1 MNFDLIREKSFY
13 RHVAVLTVP
22 LILQMLLSISV
33 DTLSTMMLG
42 SVSQVNMTI
51 VTQANQVSWIVRVMM
66 IGFSGGTAVLAAQY
80 WGVRDKE
87 KLQTIVSVSLRFM
100 LVFSMAIVAL
110 VMIFAPQI
118 MRVYSSDEYIVRVG
132 GEYLRTVAFSYVAVG
147 ILNSLYAACR
157 SVEKVQVILC
167 NNLVTY
173 AINLL
178 LNYCLLFGKL
188 GLPKLDI
195 EGVAIGAVAARTLEM
210 LIILIYMIRFDDR
223 IGFRLRHLKKYDSR
237 MTKDYIKAGLPIVLH
252 EMIWSVGTSSGNMI
266 TGQLGTSVVAGY
278 DVMATFYSII
288 SAVGEGYQYT
298 VSILTGNAIGEG
310 DKDKV
315 RRQCH
320 SFIVMGLGLG
330 ILAGLARLVFRAPFI
345 GIYALDAEA
354 AAYAGKFLLIIAAVC
369 PFSFLEMT
377 CMIGI
382 LRAGGD
388 GQTGLYTDIVVMWL
402 LCIPAAALSAFKFRL
417 DPVIVVMIV
426 KSTMVLEGTI
436 GTLRVL
442 SMKWIHNFV
451 RKEEVKA

>member
-1 MNFDLIREKSFY
+1 MNFDLVREKSFY

-118 MRVYSSDEYIVRVG
+118 MRVYSSDDYIVRVG

-330 ILAGLARLVFRAPFI
+330 ILAGLATLVFRAPFI

-402 LCIPAAALSAFKFRL
+402 LCIPAAALAAFKFRL

>member
-173 AINLL
+173 ALNLL

-330 ILAGLARLVFRAPFI
+330 ILAGLATLVFRAPFI

>member
-1 MNFDLIREKSFY
+1 MRFDLVREKSFY
-13 RHVAVLTVP
+13 RHVAVLMVP

-42 SVSQVNMTI
+42 TVSQVNMTI
-51 VTQANQVSWIVRVMM
+51 VTQANQVSWIVRVIM

-80 WGVRDKE
+80 WGVRNKE

-100 LVFSMAIVAL
+100 LIFSLVIVAL
-110 VMIFAPQI
+110 VLCFAPQI
-118 MRVYSSDEYIVRVG
+118 MRVYSSDDYIVRVG

-157 SVEKVQVILC
+157 SVEKVQIIFC

-178 LNYCLLFGKL
+178 LNYGLLFGKL
-188 GLPKLDI
+188 GLPELGI

-210 LIILIYMIRFDDR
+210 LIIFAYMIRFEDR
-223 IGFRLRHLKKYDSR
+223 IGFRLRHLKKRDR
-237 MTKDYIKAGLPIVLH
+237 QMTKDYIKAGLPIVLH

-288 SAVGEGYQYT
+288 SAVGEGFQYV
-298 VSILTGNAIGEG
+298 VSILTGNAIGAG
-310 DKDKV
+310 DKKQV
-315 RRQCH
+315 RRQSH
-320 SFIVMGLGLG
+320 SFILIGLGLG
-330 ILAGLARLVFRAPFI
+330 ILAGLGTLAFRSAFI

-354 AAYAGKFLLIIAAVC
+354 AAYANTFLLIIAAVC
-369 PFSFLEMT
+369 PLSFLEMT

-388 GQTGLYTDIVVMWL
+388 GKTGLYSDIVIMWL
-402 LCIPAAALSAFKFRL
+402 LCIPAAALAAFQLHL
-417 DPVIVVMIV
+417 DPVIVVLIV
-426 KSTMVLEGTI
+426 KMTMVLEGTV

-442 SMKWIHNFV
+442 SMRWVHNFV
-451 RKEEVKA
+451 RKEEV